1 MATAIISA
9 LAIWGTAQGG
19 GPFVR
24 GTLHES
30 LLLLQAFMSIVAV
43 TILVLAAAIS
53 ERTQANA
60 AGDRVAAMVAS
71 SQDAFLR
78 ETMEGRS

>member
-1 MATAIISA
+1 M
-9 LAIWGTAQGG
+9 
-19 GPFVR
+19 R